1 MEKRPYPGSKFSM
14 FIPFTAKNL
23 ARLIWPKYN
32 SHPCA
37 KFQRINIERNVG
49 GELDVTIDV
58 KFCGVC
64 HSDVHIADN
73 DMGTTQYPCVPGH
86 ELAGVVVRKAYL
98 IIKTL
103 YKPCIMSSLQCWSWG
118 DQGEGWRPCG
128 RGLPGGQ
135 LQAVS
140 HVPQGRG
147 AVLQQA

>member
-1 MEKRPYPGSKFSM
+1 MTPTIVDNLPTFFAPISAVMYTTFG
-14 FIPFTAKNL
+14 L
-23 ARLIWPKYN
+23 AR
-32 SHPCA
+32 SARDA

-98 IIKTL
+98 ILRTL
-103 YKPCIMSSLQCWSWG
+103 CINLVVFK
-118 DQGEGWRPCG
+118 
-128 RGLPGGQ
+128 L
-135 LQAVS
+135 V
-140 HVPQGRG
+140 HFT
-147 AVLQQA
+147 VLELG